1 VIIRVCLA
9 AALLTPAAAAA
20 QGNPGPY
27 GKLFGRAPASSAD
40 QEHTTVEMR
49 ASLGASYDGALLA
62 AEGSPADTPSQS
74 GVSGDGSMFVSLDHR
89 SSVFIVNLSGGGG
102 RGEYFT
108 QPSSYGTNQYFANAL
123 VSAKLTTR
131 FEARAAARYTHSPA
145 YQFFSGFGRGPI
157 PQDNDNAV
165 KPNNAELPFNAYA
178 VRMLENEN
186 VDATASLITRITE
199 KSSLDLSVT
208 HNQTKFAQQPD
219 DDVTVKGY
227 RGTWQWQLRRDLGVH
242 ASYGQEHI
250 DLQAPDRL
258 DYDSTLIDVGVD
270 FSRAFSVARRTTLG
284 FNTSTAL
291 VKQDGS
297 EGEFRINGGVSLAKF
312 FRRTWHAS
320 VQFTRATSF
329 IPGFTEPLY
338 SDTFTAGLGGMFS
351 RRINFTAMASAS
363 RGQSVF
369 SDASGFAT
377 FTGTSQLSFALG
389 KRISAYGSYFTYWY
403 EVPPDAFTLT
413 VPATMA
419 RQVVSAGL
427 RFYVPVYNKER
438 RGL

>member
-9 AALLTPAAAAA
+9 AALLTPAAAMA

-27 GKLFGRAPASSAD
+27 GKLFGRAPASSAGE
-40 QEHTTVEMR
+40 EHTTVEVR
-49 ASLGASYDGALLA
+49 ASIGASYDDALLA
-62 AEGSPADTPSQS
+62 PEGSPADTPSQS

-89 SSVFIVNLSGGGG
+89 SSVFVVNLSGGGG

-131 FEARAAARYTHSPA
+131 FEAQATAGYTHSPA
-145 YQFFSGFGRGPI
+145 YQFFSGFGHGPI
-157 PQDNDNAV
+157 PQGNDNAV
-165 KPNNAELPFNAYA
+165 NPDYAELPFNAYA
-178 VRMLENEN
+178 SQMLENDN
-186 VDATASLITRITE
+186 LVATASLIARITE

-219 DDVTVKGY
+219 SDITIRGY
-227 RGTWQWQLRRDLGVH
+227 RGTWRWPFRRDLGVH
-242 ASYGQEHI
+242 ASYGQDHV
-250 DLQAPDRL
+250 DLRAPDRL

-270 FSRAFSVARRTTLG
+270 FNRAFSVARRTTLG
-284 FNTSTAL
+284 FNTSTGL
-291 VKQDGS
+291 VKQHGF
-297 EGEFRINGGVSLAKF
+297 EGEFRINGGVSLAKS

-320 VQFTRATSF
+320 VQLTRATSF

-351 RRINFTAMASAS
+351 RRIDFSVMASAS

-377 FTGTSQLSFALG
+377 YTGTSQLSFALG
-389 KRISAYGSYFTYWY
+389 RHISAYGSYFTYWY

-413 VPATMA
+413 VPGTMA

-427 RFYVPVYNKER
+427 RFYLPVYNKER